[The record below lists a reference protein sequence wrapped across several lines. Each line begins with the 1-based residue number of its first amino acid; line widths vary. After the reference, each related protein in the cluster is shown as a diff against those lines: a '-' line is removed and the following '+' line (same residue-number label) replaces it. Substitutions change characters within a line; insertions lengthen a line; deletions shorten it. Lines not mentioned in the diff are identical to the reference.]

1 MKKITATLGM
11 LIGFFCLMLL
21 INTTSATVNVEI
33 TPNAA
38 GDETNI
44 LNEVPDGT
52 PHWQIVSDI
61 STSTYLYIYN
71 DDSQVFYRDF
81 FNLGSFSG
89 EGAISYIKISVSSKG
104 SYMGGSSGRIRIST
118 KSGGTINETATI
130 LTSTYDDGYVTTT
143 RYFTHDK
150 SDGNLWEWSDIPDL
164 QVGISGWS
172 DPATSRGERFAW
184 VRVWIGAENNWITT
198 GDSSEVEETTAT
210 LDFSGYSDETVTVGF
225 WVNDASPA
233 DGDNYDF
240 NFTGGGYSGSPFSG
254 SYNAVGLSPGV
265 HYYYRA
271 WWKTAT
277 DFGSSSVEND
287 FLTKPLAPTNLV
299 FSYTTT
305 DVTLSWD
312 NGTGMDKSIVVVKI
326 GGYPT
331 DVGDG
336 TIVYNDTL
344 NTTIDTGFA
353 SWTSR
358 YYRVWSYAESGAL
371 SKLSDG
377 YVENNTQVATFNV
390 IFPDFLKVGEY
401 IDARGM
407 IMDGNGRAIVEFV
420 AMTTVNYAI
429 NDSIAIGPAYW
440 NCSNGNYECTI
451 PTTSIL
457 PGEYEIVIVFT
468 NSTGSNF
475 TFRHTLYLSINPGGG
490 TYSDAILHISWYNTN
505 IGLGLPDET
514 LQLFVNGLRK
524 ISKTYYTYIG
534 ENVSIQV
541 KDYYDVTLYYG
552 NVTMSGTYN
561 FIDMG
566 LTFHEYD
573 FSNTRNEYYVVGF
586 LRQGAGRWFEKIVP
600 SHGQD
605 SFLLPTGQYS
615 IHVYNSDLT
624 VDVIW
629 NEQVNRSRG
638 YLIQG
643 DDVTLV
649 IQGLSVVGDDILEI
663 RYTLD
668 DALTPDVR
676 VISKNPPMIYSIF
689 DLEGMALGIGPIK
702 ICPNLV
708 TIATTKNDSYG
719 QSISSIPWIPKNDTV
734 LNGIITV
741 LKDTLYI
748 SGPGSVTYVNITYTD
763 TGELLSNTSYI
774 PAKVDL
780 YGENITIEASD
791 SIAVRR
797 EVKYHQVRKFDW
809 NYWAHNGTYTMGES
823 VINSMNIPLYDVYS
837 IVELVEDSNPDF
849 STMVF
854 RDMSNDG
861 IVMEKGTDYDAT
873 ETSIH
878 FYWMGMAALEERGF
892 TITYRRHFY
901 ESYDYSEAYY
911 DVGTYHTEKLNGFA
925 YNAFDINW
933 LNDKSQIFR
942 GALYV
947 KLNFD
952 IPDARL
958 DAGSVRI
965 YDEGNQQELD
975 KQLFIPTEDF
985 IIISADAMGDV
996 NPGGGRKFTVY
1007 FSIKEFPGANPETYL
1022 TGTILF
1028 KFGAVPITLF
1038 LIFQLIGMGLIFGG
1052 VGLYVFPSKR
1062 KKKDPK
1068 SVGQLA
1074 QIIFVLG
1081 CFIIFM
1087 IYILHANG
1095 V

>member
-33 TPNAA
+33 TTNAA

-104 SYMGGSSGRIRIST
+104 SYIGGSSGRIRIST

-198 GDSSEVEETTAT
+198 GDSSEVEETNAT

-225 WVNDASPA
+225 WVNDATPA

-277 DFGSSSVEND
+277 DFGSSLTEND

-331 DVGDG
+331 DVNDG
-336 TIVYNDTL
+336 AIIYNDTL

-358 YYRVWSYAESGAL
+358 YYKVWSYAESGVL
-371 SKLSDG
+371 SKVSDG
-377 YVENNTQVATFNV
+377 YIENNTQVATFNV
-390 IFPDFLKVGEY
+390 IFPDFLKIGEY

-407 IMDGNGRAIVEFV
+407 VMDGAGNAIVGYV
-420 AMTTVNYAI
+420 SMTTVNYAG

-440 NCSNGNYECTI
+440 NCSDGNYQCTI
-451 PTTSIL
+451 PTTSII
-457 PGEYEIVIVFT
+457 PGEYEIVILFT
-468 NSTGSNF
+468 NNTGYNF
-475 TFRHTLYLSINPGGG
+475 TFRQTIYLSINPGGG
-490 TYSDAILHISWYNTN
+490 IYSDAVLHISWYNTN
-505 IGLGLPDET
+505 LGLGLPDET
-514 LQLFVNGLRK
+514 LQLYIDGIRK

-534 ENVSIQV
+534 AELTVQV
-541 KDYYDVTLYYG
+541 KDYYNISLYYG
-552 NVTMSGTYN
+552 NFTMNGSYN
-561 FIDMG
+561 FIDRG

-573 FSNTRNEYYVVGF
+573 FSNTRDEYYVVGF
-586 LRQGAGRWFEKIVP
+586 LRQGASRWFEKIVP
-600 SHGQD
+600 SNGQD
-605 SFLLPTGQYS
+605 SFLLPTGNYS
-615 IHVYNSDLT
+615 LHVYNSDLT

-629 NEQVNRSRG
+629 NEKVNRSRG
-638 YLIQG
+638 YLIEG
-643 DDVTLV
+643 DDVVLI

-663 RYTLD
+663 SYVLN

-708 TIATTKNDSYG
+708 TIATTKNDTYG
-719 QSISSIPWIPKNDTV
+719 AVLNSIPWIPDNDTI
-734 LNGIITV
+734 LNGVITI
-741 LKDTLYI
+741 LKDTLYLSGAGTI
-748 SGPGSVTYVNITYTD
+748 SYVNITYTD
-763 TGELLSNTSYI
+763 TGLLLSNTTHVPS
-774 PAKVDL
+774 KVDL
-780 YGENITIEASD
+780 YGENVTITS
-791 SIAVRR
+791 SGSVAVRR
-797 EVKYHQVRKFDW
+797 EIKYQQVRKFDW
-809 NYWAHNGTYTMGES
+809 NYWQHNGSYTMGES
-823 VINSMNIPLYDVYS
+823 VINPLDTPLYDVYS

-849 STMVF
+849 STIIF
-854 RDMSNDG
+854 KDMGNDG
-861 IVMEKGTDYDAT
+861 AILEKGTDYDCT
-873 ETSIH
+873 ETAIH
-878 FYWMGMAALEERGF
+878 FYWQGMLALEERGF
-892 TITYRRHFY
+892 TISYSKQFY
-901 ESYDYSEAYY
+901 ESYDYSESYY
-911 DVGTYHTEKLNGFA
+911 DVGTFHTKQWNGLG
-925 YNAFDINW
+925 YNAFDIEWTN
-933 LNDKSQIFR
+933 NKGKISR

-952 IPDARL
+952 ISGAQL
-958 DAGSVRI
+958 DKNSVRI
-965 YDEGNQQELD
+965 YDDGNQVELD
-975 KQLFIPTEDF
+975 KKYFIPTEDY
-985 IIISADAMGDV
+985 IIINAEAMGDI
-996 NPGGGRKFTVY
+996 NPGSGRKFTVY
-1007 FSIKEFPGANPETYL
+1007 FLAEEYPGVNPETYF
-1022 TGTILF
+1022 TGTVLF
-1028 KFGAVPITLF
+1028 KLGVVPITLF
-1038 LIFQLIGMGLIFGG
+1038 LIFQLIGIGLVFGG
-1052 VGLYVFPSKR
+1052 VGLFAISSG
-1062 KKKDPK
+1062 KKKAIK
-1068 SVGQLA
+1068 EKNIEIAKIL
-1074 QIIFVLG
+1074 FVLG